1 MPHDRLYHQEH
12 ISRIIPILPD
22 MFAYSVVPQTGQKW
36 LFFACLDLLGC
47 VSGGNY
53 FPLSSS
59 GANYSILAILVFWLH
74 SMTFWGGV
82 VAIPM
87 PMPKCP
93 IVCLKRD
100 KLENE
105 AISLKLIDISWKK
118 KI

>member
-1 MPHDRLYHQEH
+1 ME
-12 ISRIIPILPD
+12 IG
-22 MFAYSVVPQTGQKW
+22 FYSAVPQTGQKW
-36 LFFACLDLLGC
+36 PFFACLDLLGC

-87 PMPKCP
+87 PMPKMP
-93 IVCLKRD
+93 NFVPQTGQTW
-100 KLENE
+100 EWGY
-105 AISLKLIDISWKK
+105 IS
-118 KI
+118 